1 MTDENETVRRNLF
14 SVKLADAHRYG
25 DMLKASEL
33 FEFKSYLAVSENCH
47 LERYRFTHSKGK
59 LVIVYDTKAF
69 MLSFSGKPAVL
80 TDAMKVCGLP
90 AFDIRAGSDAEIGAE
105 FFAEKGAAVKQENG
119 KSAGNIAKQEN
130 KKGEGN
136 AQKQEVKES
145 DNGAPK
151 QDEKKNANGAPKQN
165 ANNSE
170 GKPKQDSR
178 KNSDSAPKLDIKKNR
193 KNDNTVNAAKAPD
206 GNVKDGVKAD
216 SGVTATQEKPEYKNG
231 YAVKKCPQNRIDGF
245 IKRIKA
251 LKGVAVTV
259 ENSSG
264 DVVTYV
270 ITDKKRQQKCL
281 LRYTPK
287 SQSAQLQGKRSNLFG
302 EVQVILSSGSDFSE
316 AMGSHI
322 KLTGEPKRAG
332 TVQRDLRKLLP
343 DAFELLSE
351 PSKIDIG
358 IGMIDIGNDDV
369 HLSDYSVLLV
379 PPYRGLE
386 RFIFDLQQ
394 ARGISVK
401 MIGQAYEK
409 DEAGN
414 YMLKV
419 GYRKKNGVVYSEVMS
434 ALYTEYFAQR
444 NFYAHSDNTDMG
456 VTRVLADKSAAK
468 QIFGH
473 LCEVINYNAK
483 KLKEIG
489 FTIPR
494 VDK

>member
-14 SVKLADAHRYG
+14 SVEPADAHGYG
-25 DMLKASEL
+25 EKLKASEL
-33 FEFKSYLAVSENCH
+33 FEFKSYLSVSENCH
-47 LERYRFTHSKGK
+47 LERYRFTHSGGK

-80 TDAMKVCGLP
+80 TDALNVCGLP
-90 AFDIRAGSDAEIGAE
+90 KFDIRAGSDAEIGAD
-105 FFAEKGAAVKQENG
+105 FHVAKSDGNQPKQSDNKIGGNQPKQSDNKSGGNQPKQSDNKSGGNQPKQSDNKSGGNQPKQSDNKSGGNQPKQSDNKSGGNQLKHVKAQKGNNAEEGA
-119 KSAGNIAKQEN
+119 
-130 KKGEGN
+130 GEGDA
-136 AQKQEVKES
+136 AQ
-145 DNGAPK
+145 D
-151 QDEKKNANGAPKQN
+151 
-165 ANNSE
+165 
-170 GKPKQDSR
+170 
-178 KNSDSAPKLDIKKNR
+178 
-193 KNDNTVNAAKAPD
+193 
-206 GNVKDGVKAD
+206 
-216 SGVTATQEKPEYKNG
+216 KPEYKNG
-231 YAVKKCPQNRIDGF
+231 YAVKNCPQSRIDGF

-251 LKGVAVTV
+251 LKGVTVTV
-259 ENSSG
+259 DGAQNG
-264 DVVTYV
+264 DVVSYV
-270 ITDKKRQQKCL
+270 VQDKKRQHKCL

-287 SQSAQLQGKRSNLFG
+287 SKSAQLQGKRSSLFG

-322 KLTGEPKRAG
+322 KLTGEPKRAV
-332 TVQRDLRKLLP
+332 TVQKDLRKLLP
-343 DAFELLSE
+343 DAFDLLGE

-369 HLSDYSVLLV
+369 RLSDYSVLLV

-409 DEAGN
+409 DDDGN
-414 YMLKV
+414 YMLKA

-444 NFYAHSDNTDMG
+444 NFYAHSDNTDMN
-456 VTRVLADKSAAK
+456 VTRVLPDKEAARK
-468 QIFGH
+468 IFGH

-494 VDK
+494 ADKYFAGMVLK

>member
-1 MTDENETVRRNLF
+1 MADENETVRRNLF
-14 SVKLADAHRYG
+14 SVQAEDAHRYG
-25 DMLKASEL
+25 DMLKASKA
-33 FEFKSYLAVSENCH
+33 FEFKSYLSVSENCH

-80 TDAMKVCGLP
+80 TDALNVCSLP
-90 AFDIRAGSDAEIGAE
+90 AFNPNAGSDAEIGAE
-105 FFAEKGAAVKQENG
+105 FFAEKSDNIKQENLRQDVK
-119 KSAGNIAKQEN
+119 KS
-130 KKGEGN
+130 EGN
-136 AQKQEVKES
+136 APTKQDVKKSEGSAPKQDVKKSEGSASKTESKKNQPTVPKQEVKEK
-145 DNGAPK
+145 DN
-151 QDEKKNANGAPKQN
+151 KKSAKPNNG
-165 ANNSE
+165 
-170 GKPKQDSR
+170 
-178 KNSDSAPKLDIKKNR
+178 KNLNIAD
-193 KNDNTVNAAKAPD
+193 
-206 GNVKDGVKAD
+206 KAD
-216 SGVTATQEKPEYKNG
+216 SGTHAGQEKPEYKNG
-231 YAVKKCPQNRIDGF
+231 YAIKKCPQNRIDGF
-245 IKRIKA
+245 IERIKA
-251 LKGVAVTV
+251 LKGVTV
-259 ENSSG
+259 SVDNASG
-264 DVVTYV
+264 SDVVTYV
-270 ITDKKRQQKCL
+270 IADKKRQQKCL

-302 EVQVILSSGSDFSE
+302 EVQVILCSNSDFSE

-358 IGMIDIGNDDV
+358 IGMIDIGNDEV
-369 HLSDYSVLLV
+369 KLSDYSVLLV

-409 DEAGN
+409 DDAGN
-414 YMLKV
+414 YMLKA
-419 GYRKKNGVVYSEVMS
+419 GYKKKNGVVYSEVMS

-444 NFYAHSDNTDMG
+444 NFYAHSDNTELN
-456 VTRVLADKSAAK
+456 VTRVLSDKAAARK
-468 QIFGH
+468 IFGH

-489 FTIPR
+489 FTLQKS
-494 VDK
+494 DGKA